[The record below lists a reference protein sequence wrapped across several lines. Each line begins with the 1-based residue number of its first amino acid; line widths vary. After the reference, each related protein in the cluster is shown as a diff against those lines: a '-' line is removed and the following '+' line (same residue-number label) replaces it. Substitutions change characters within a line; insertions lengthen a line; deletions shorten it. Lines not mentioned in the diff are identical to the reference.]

1 MKWDSQLYENS
12 HKFVSDYGEDLLEF
26 IPNDKSL
33 NILDVGCGTGALTQK
48 LSTKCRYVLGTD
60 NSTEMIVRAKVQ
72 YPDIDFKLL
81 NVLSMDYK
89 NEWDIVFSNAV
100 FHWVM
105 DHDLLLKNI
114 ANALKPSGKLV
125 CEFGAFGN
133 IQSIEKGF
141 SDVLND
147 FGYAYTS
154 KFSFPKVDEFTG
166 KLKENHFI
174 IEEIYD
180 YDRPTPLLGGEKG
193 LTNWAKQFFASD
205 LDIIPEQIHHDIFVA
220 LEDKV
225 RSALWDNASQKWIAD
240 YRRIRVVAYVKKD

>member
-114 ANALKPSGKLV
+114 
-125 CEFGAFGN
+125 
-133 IQSIEKGF
+133 
-141 SDVLND
+141 
-147 FGYAYTS
+147 
-154 KFSFPKVDEFTG
+154 
-166 KLKENHFI
+166 
-174 IEEIYD
+174 
-180 YDRPTPLLGGEKG
+180 
-193 LTNWAKQFFASD
+193 
-205 LDIIPEQIHHDIFVA
+205 IFVRKCNIWM
-220 LEDKV
+220 EF
-225 RSALWDNASQKWIAD
+225 
-240 YRRIRVVAYVKKD
+240 